1 MKAFGRCVFLLLMAL
16 TISVST
22 AFAQA
27 NQWRAIH
34 KVKKKDTIYG
44 IANTYSISIPELMD
58 ANPDMKKEGY
68 MLKKGD
74 YVFIPFEKPK
84 ELTSAQ
90 NAGTTNLVP
99 SRSDVRQRTI
109 RVGVMLPLH
118 NVDGDGRRMVEYY
131 RGILMACDSLKLQGI
146 SVDIHAWNVGIDADI
161 RQTLLEKGASECDII
176 FGPLYTKQVKTLAE
190 FCNIYQI
197 KMVIPFSINGDD
209 VAYYPTIFQVYQS
222 PTAQNEASLKAF
234 MERFPGYHPVI
245 IDCNDSTST
254 KGLFTLGLR
263 QRLDAK
269 GVKYNITN
277 LNVSDET
284 FAKAFS
290 RKEPNV
296 VILNTGR
303 SPELNS
309 VFARL
314 NTMKA
319 TNPNVIIS
327 LYGYTEWLMYTKVY
341 TELFHKY
348 DTYIPT
354 TSYYNAHSKSVQ
366 SLEQNFHRWFKT
378 DMQLAIPR
386 FAITGYDHAQFFLR
400 GMHQHGASFKG
411 TKGESTYIPL
421 QTPLKFK
428 PVGDVGGGM
437 QNSVF
442 MLIHYKPN
450 LSIEAVNY

>member
-1 MKAFGRCVFLLLMAL
+1 MSYGMPYMGSKSQIAEALIEVLPHGKRFVDLFGGGGAMSHCAAL
-16 TISVST
+16 SGKYESV
-22 AFAQA
+22 
-27 NQWRAIH
+27 
-34 KVKKKDTIYG
+34 
-44 IANTYSISIPELMD
+44 
-58 ANPDMKKEGY
+58 
-68 MLKKGD
+68 
-74 YVFIPFEKPK
+74 
-84 ELTSAQ
+84 
-90 NAGTTNLVP
+90 
-99 SRSDVRQRTI
+99 
-109 RVGVMLPLH
+109 
-118 NVDGDGRRMVEYY
+118 
-131 RGILMACDSLKLQGI
+131 
-146 SVDIHAWNVGIDADI
+146 
-161 RQTLLEKGASECDII
+161 
-176 FGPLYTKQVKTLAE
+176 LY
-190 FCNIYQI
+190 N
-197 KMVIPFSINGDD
+197 
-209 VAYYPTIFQVYQS
+209 
-222 PTAQNEASLKAF
+222 
-234 MERFPGYHPVI
+234 
-245 IDCNDSTST
+245 
-254 KGLFTLGLR
+254 
-263 QRLDAK
+263 
-269 GVKYNITN
+269 
-277 LNVSDET
+277 
-284 FAKAFS
+284 
-290 RKEPNV
+290 
-296 VILNTGR
+296 
-303 SPELNS
+303 ELNS
-309 VFARL
+309 VVARL

>member
-1 MKAFGRCVFLLLMAL
+1 MKAIGRYVLLLL
-16 TISVST
+16 LSLIIGVST
-22 AFAQA
+22 AFAQT
-27 NQWRAIH
+27 NQWRTIH
-34 KVKKKDTIYG
+34 KVKKKDTIFG
-44 IANTYSISIPELMD
+44 IANTYGLSIPELME

-84 ELTSAQ
+84 ESASAQ
-90 NAGTTNLVP
+90 TQGAMKQIFI
-99 SRSDVRQRTI
+99 RSDVRQRAV

-118 NVDGDGRRMVEYY
+118 DIDGDGKRMVEYY
-131 RGILMACDSLKLQGI
+131 RGILMACDSLKRQGI
-146 SVDIHAWNVGIDADI
+146 SVDIHAWNVSIDADV

-176 FGPLYTKQVKTLAE
+176 FGPLYTRQVKALAD
-190 FCNIYQI
+190 FCTAYQI
-197 KMVIPFSINGDD
+197 KLVIPFSINGDD
-209 VAYYPTIFQVYQS
+209 VQHYSTVFQIYQS
-222 PTAQNEASLKAF
+222 PTVQNEASLKAF

-245 IDCNDSTST
+245 VDCNDSTST

-277 LNVSDET
+277 VNSTDEN

-309 VFARL
+309 VFAKL
-314 NTMKA
+314 NALKA
-319 TNPNVIIS
+319 ANPGIQIS

-341 TELFHKY
+341 TELYHKY

-354 TSYYNAHSKSVQ
+354 TTYYNSLSTSVQ
-366 SLEQNFHRWFKT
+366 KLEQNFRRWFKT
-378 DMQLAIPR
+378 DMQYAIPR

-400 GMHQHGASFKG
+400 GLHQHGAAFKG
-411 TKGESTYIPL
+411 TKGESTYVPL

-428 PVGDVGGGM
+428 PAGDAGSGM
-437 QNSVF
+437 QNAVF

-450 LSIEAVNY
+450 QTIEAVNY